1 MQAGSQ
7 NANRAAREGSS
18 DDSAQE
24 SPAKQRQ
31 VRGNLFEAVNLGK
44 GLLKNEIFLMARYFA
59 DYVWAIYVLDT
70 FRWKLQFDWYAM
82 EEKPIPKVKL
92 IYGYVLRFKNYRILF
107 RDQFTKELEKYPLN
121 LNQLS

>member
-1 MQAGSQ
+1 M
-7 NANRAAREGSS
+7 
-18 DDSAQE
+18 
-24 SPAKQRQ
+24 
-31 VRGNLFEAVNLGK
+31 FEAVNLGK
-44 GLLKNEIFLMARYFA
+44 GLLKNEIFLMARHFA
-59 DYVWAIYVLDT
+59 DYVWAVYVLDT

-92 IYGYVLRFKNYRILF
+92 IYGYVLRFKNYRMLF